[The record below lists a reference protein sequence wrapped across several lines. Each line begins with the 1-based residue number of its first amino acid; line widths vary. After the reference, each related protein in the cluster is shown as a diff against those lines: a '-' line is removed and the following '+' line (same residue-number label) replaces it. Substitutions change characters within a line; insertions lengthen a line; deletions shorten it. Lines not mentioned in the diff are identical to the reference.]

1 MKPKLITIIIQ
12 ILVWTVLLILPM
24 LITPPP
30 PLDYLPRSMFFN
42 QSMLL
47 LASVFPI
54 GFYYLNYYKLI
65 PLFYLQKKTITY
77 LLSILLSLTILIIIS
92 IIFTY
97 LSDNHKLYER
107 RPPFPFLIHS
117 LLLFVVV
124 LFVSLG
130 LRMNS
135 EWKKAEEEIIKIE
148 KEKLNAE
155 LSYLKAQI
163 NPHFLFNSLNSIYSL
178 AIIKSDQTAEAVMKL
193 SNLMRYVILDV
204 HIPFVPL
211 EKELGYI
218 KNFIELHRLR
228 LADNNQIDFQ
238 FSGNSEGLLIAPF
251 ILVPFVENAF
261 KHGTSAI
268 DPINI
273 IIDISLV
280 KNRLDFKV
288 NNNKP
293 AKYFENQLST
303 GVGIENTRKRLEMIY
318 KKNFTLTILETD
330 NTFEVGLTLLL
341 T

>member
-30 PLDYLPRSMFFN
+30 PPDYLPRSMFFN

-92 IIFTY
+92 NFFTY
-97 LSDNHKLYER
+97 LSDNHGIYER

>member
-1 MKPKLITIIIQ
+1 
-12 ILVWTVLLILPM
+12 
-24 LITPPP
+24 
-30 PLDYLPRSMFFN
+30 
-42 QSMLL
+42 
-47 LASVFPI
+47 
-54 GFYYLNYYKLI
+54 
-65 PLFYLQKKTITY
+65 
-77 LLSILLSLTILIIIS
+77 
-92 IIFTY
+92 
-97 LSDNHKLYER
+97 
-107 RPPFPFLIHS
+107 
-117 LLLFVVV
+117 
-124 LFVSLG
+124 
-130 LRMNS
+130 MNS

-228 LADNNQIDFQ
+228 LADNNQIYFQ

>member
-1 MKPKLITIIIQ
+1 
-12 ILVWTVLLILPM
+12 
-24 LITPPP
+24 
-30 PLDYLPRSMFFN
+30 
-42 QSMLL
+42 
-47 LASVFPI
+47 
-54 GFYYLNYYKLI
+54 
-65 PLFYLQKKTITY
+65 
-77 LLSILLSLTILIIIS
+77 
-92 IIFTY
+92 
-97 LSDNHKLYER
+97 
-107 RPPFPFLIHS
+107 
-117 LLLFVVV
+117 LLLFIVM

-148 KEKLNAE
+148 KEKLNSE

-218 KNFIELHRLR
+218 KNYIELHRLR
-228 LADNNQIDFQ
+228 LADNIQINFR
-238 FSGNSEGLLIAPF
+238 FSGNSEGFLISPF

-268 DPINI
+268 DPIYIN
-273 IIDISLV
+273 IDISLV

-293 AKYFENQLST
+293 TKYFENQPST

-318 KKNFTLTILETD
+318 KKNYTLKISDTD
-330 NTFEVGLTLLL
+330 KKFEVDLILLL